1 MSTPEKGYN
10 INQTFIIETNE
21 DGGVLSA
28 CTALFTTNIYS
39 CSGNT
44 QILMGNTS
52 INMVGDVFVNGD
64 LSATTISATTYY
76 GDGSNLTG
84 ITTKDTFVTGGTYN
98 NGTAVFKNNTGGTFS
113 VSGFS
118 TGYTLTS
125 SAITST
131 LGYVPLS
138 SYTDTFVTGG
148 TYSNEIIIFTN
159 NTGGT
164 FSVSGFST
172 SNTTEFTGG
181 SVSGKTVFTNG
192 LTANTISA
200 TTYQNLPLDIHVTGF
215 SFNNGNYNITI
226 NQNDGTS
233 YTQNLSILATDV
245 NITGGTYNPVTGV
258 ATFINNTGG
267 TFNVSGFLTGYTDT
281 TISAFTYNNA
291 NTFKID
297 SNNGDSFS
305 ATIDYV
311 TGLTANTLSA
321 TTYLGLPLDIRVT
334 GATYSNNTFTFSNNT
349 GGTFNVLFNTVSGL
363 TATTI
368 SATTYQNLPTDVRVT
383 GGTYSNGTAIFT
395 NNTGGTFSVSG
406 FSTGSGSGSDIFVT
420 GATYNNANQFTFT
433 NNTGGTFNVSFNT
446 VSGLTATT
454 ISATTY
460 QNLPTDVFVT
470 GGTYS
475 SGTAI
480 FTNNTGG
487 TFSVSGFS
495 SSSSNS
501 SFTGGTVSGSTN
513 FTNGLSATTIYA
525 TTYDNLPTDIRV
537 TGGTYTNGTLTFTNN
552 IGSTFNITGLSTGGG
567 GGQLFYLNI
576 SQSKNGDR
584 YLSTDASTASQQ
596 STGVTINNGATAT
609 IASFQSD
616 VLGMTLIPGGIW
628 SFYLHSNKD
637 TNNASFEIFVE
648 VYKRTS
654 GGTQTLLFTT
664 DSEPVLATSPNINM
678 QICDAY
684 FSGSPITLTD
694 SIVAVVRAT
703 NTRNQSHT
711 ITLFS
716 EGNQHYS
723 YAISTLPA
731 QQGLTCDTLSGC
743 SIIQTI
749 QSNLNNKLDK
759 SGGTITN
766 NLIVNGNLS
775 ATTISASTYQNLPID
790 IRVTGGTYSS
800 GTAIFTNNTGGTF
813 SVSGFSTGSGSGSS
827 SSIVVGSTVISS
839 GTTGRIPFNN
849 SGLYGES
856 ANFFWDNSNSRLG
869 LGGIAPNY
877 NFSIMRN
884 APNTFVGMQI
894 SNNSSGTAGSDG
906 LLIGIGSDNN
916 ARVETQDANSI
927 IISSNST
934 GRLQV
939 GTSGTQFFGTLSN
952 LSVGSINTGA
962 IFQVNGNSSTS
973 GLGFFQLRN
982 NGGTPVLCANE
993 NGKVFINLNSVGTAQ
1008 FHIGAG
1014 STAANTAPIKIN
1026 SGPLMATPESG
1037 TIEYNN
1043 TFHVTNSDS
1052 TRRHIV
1058 TAPNTTKVTAGA
1070 PYTNDGYIIVNI
1082 GGTDFKLMTT
1092 A

>member
-446 VSGLTATT
+446 VSGLTANT

-513 FTNGLSATTIYA
+513 FTNGLSATTI
-525 TTYDNLPTDIRV
+525 
-537 TGGTYTNGTLTFTNN
+537 
-552 IGSTFNITGLSTGGG
+552 
-567 GGQLFYLNI
+567 
-576 SQSKNGDR
+576 
-584 YLSTDASTASQQ
+584 
-596 STGVTINNGATAT
+596 
-609 IASFQSD
+609 
-616 VLGMTLIPGGIW
+616 
-628 SFYLHSNKD
+628 
-637 TNNASFEIFVE
+637 
-648 VYKRTS
+648 
-654 GGTQTLLFTT
+654 
-664 DSEPVLATSPNINM
+664 
-678 QICDAY
+678 
-684 FSGSPITLTD
+684 
-694 SIVAVVRAT
+694 
-703 NTRNQSHT
+703 
-711 ITLFS
+711 
-716 EGNQHYS
+716 
-723 YAISTLPA
+723 
-731 QQGLTCDTLSGC
+731 
-743 SIIQTI
+743 
-749 QSNLNNKLDK
+749 
-759 SGGTITN
+759 
-766 NLIVNGNLS
+766 S
-775 ATTISASTYQNLPID
+775 ATTYQNLPID
-790 IRVTGGTYSS
+790 IRVTGGTYSN
-800 GTAIFTNNTGGTF
+800 GTATFRNNTGGTF
-813 SVSGFSTGSGSGSS
+813 SVSGFSTGSS

-849 SGLYGES
+849 SSVYGES
-856 ANFFWDNSNSRLG
+856 ANLFWDNTNGRLG

-894 SNNSSGTAGSDG
+894 SNNSSGTANSDG

-934 GRLQV
+934 GKLQV
-939 GTSGTQFFGTLSN
+939 GTTGTQFFGTLTNTSP
-952 LSVGSINTGA
+952 NTGA
-962 IFQVNGNSSTS
+962 IFQINGNSSTS

-993 NGKVFINLNSVGTAQ
+993 NGKVSINLGSVGTAQ

-1014 STAANTAPIKIN
+1014 SMAANTAPIKIN

>member
-1 MSTPEKGYN
+1 MNELN
-10 INQTFIIETNE
+10 IKNGLIV
-21 DGGVLSA
+21 DGG
-28 CTALFTTNIYS
+28 
-39 CSGNT
+39 
-44 QILMGNTS
+44 
-52 INMVGDVFVNGD
+52 
-64 LSATTISATTYY
+64 
-76 GDGSNLTG
+76 
-84 ITTKDTFVTGGTYN
+84 IT
-98 NGTAVFKNNTGGTFS
+98 
-113 VSGFS
+113 
-118 TGYTLTS
+118 
-125 SAITST
+125 
-131 LGYVPLS
+131 
-138 SYTDTFVTGG
+138 
-148 TYSNEIIIFTN
+148 
-159 NTGGT
+159 
-164 FSVSGFST
+164 
-172 SNTTEFTGG
+172 
-181 SVSGKTVFTNG
+181 
-192 LTANTISA
+192 
-200 TTYQNLPLDIHVTGF
+200 
-215 SFNNGNYNITI
+215 
-226 NQNDGTS
+226 
-233 YTQNLSILATDV
+233 
-245 NITGGTYNPVTGV
+245 
-258 ATFINNTGG
+258 
-267 TFNVSGFLTGYTDT
+267 
-281 TISAFTYNNA
+281 
-291 NTFKID
+291 
-297 SNNGDSFS
+297 
-305 ATIDYV
+305 
-311 TGLTANTLSA
+311 
-321 TTYLGLPLDIRVT
+321 
-334 GATYSNNTFTFSNNT
+334 
-349 GGTFNVLFNTVSGL
+349 
-363 TATTI
+363 
-368 SATTYQNLPTDVRVT
+368 
-383 GGTYSNGTAIFT
+383 
-395 NNTGGTFSVSG
+395 
-406 FSTGSGSGSDIFVT
+406 
-420 GATYNNANQFTFT
+420 
-433 NNTGGTFNVSFNT
+433 
-446 VSGLTATT
+446 
-454 ISATTY
+454 
-460 QNLPTDVFVT
+460 
-470 GGTYS
+470 
-475 SGTAI
+475 
-480 FTNNTGG
+480 
-487 TFSVSGFS
+487 
-495 SSSSNS
+495 
-501 SFTGGTVSGSTN
+501 
-513 FTNGLSATTIYA
+513 ATTIYA
-525 TTYDNLPTDIRV
+525 TTYEDLPTDIRV

-552 IGSTFNITGLSTGGG
+552 TGGTFNITGLSTGGG

-584 YLSTDASTASQQ
+584 YLSTTASTASQQ

-628 SFYLHSNKD
+628 SFHLHSNKD

-684 FSGSPITLTD
+684 FSGSPITVTD

-723 YAISTLPA
+723 YATSTLPT

-775 ATTISASTYQNLPID
+775 ATTISATTYQNLPID

-849 SGLYGES
+849 GGIYGES
-856 ANFFWDNSNSRLG
+856 ANLFWDNANSRLG

-906 LLIGIGSDNN
+906 LLIGIGTDNN
-916 ARVETQDANSI
+916 ARIETGDANSI

-934 GRLQV
+934 GKLQV
-939 GTSGTQFFGTLSN
+939 GTTGTQFFGTLTNTSP
-952 LSVGSINTGA
+952 NTGA
-962 IFQVNGNSSTS
+962 IFQINGNSSTS

-993 NGKVFINLNSVGTAQ
+993 NGKVSINLGSVGTAQ

-1026 SGPLMATPESG
+1026 SGTLMATPESG
-1037 TIEYNN
+1037 AIEYNN

-1052 TRRHIV
+1052 IRRHIV